1 MGFWMDLIRDILRE
15 PWIPRDPK
23 TRAREAAPAPR
34 RAAVPEAKPF
44 CDPRSVRACVSVCV
58 PRGECS
64 CHCNAVRD
72 ALMEEIARRRVG
84 VVVGGA
90 KFGCRGNCR
99 NGPFLGFPQRDFF
112 YCKVNPRDIPGIVNE
127 TLINGRILFPLVSVN
142 PERSYRPDIIYERD
156 SGMLVGIDEHV
167 CMVDVARCFADMEGA
182 SAAKSPAV
190 AAVMVRIQEKVRRIS
205 GGIGTG
211 ADLEALRAIL
221 EELRLEVK
229 ADPTELGSGLLSAV
243 SHFQDEFRQHVEQG
257 GCPLGVCSKLTE
269 DQVPAATAAAQAEMA
284 KKAKPEVPKAEKKG
298 PAPAEESRPVEAPGG
313 KREEAP
319 AAAPAPEPSVS
330 AAELATPS
338 AAPVHG
344 GPVAERV
351 EPAVPVAAERPAE
364 AEVPAVV
371 PVTAAVEEHGAGF
384 AKMPETVPETADTVS
399 AAADLAHR
407 ECVLSE
413 EMPEASAQA
422 EAMGIET
429 PPSCQGPPV
438 EEAAAISEAL
448 RGEVEKQPR
457 APKKEKKKSG
467 KKKKDASSKGKSSK
481 KKK

>member
-1 MGFWMDLIRDILRE
+1 MELIRDILRE
-15 PWIPRDPK
+15 PWIPREPK
-23 TRAREAAPAPR
+23 TLARDAAPAPR

-58 PRGECS
+58 PRGQCS
-64 CHCNAVRD
+64 CHCSAVRD

-112 YCKVNPRDIPGIVNE
+112 YCRVNPRDIPGIVNE
-127 TLINGRILFPLVSVN
+127 TLINGRILFPLISVN

-156 SGMLVGIDEHV
+156 SGMLVGIDERV
-167 CMVDVARCFADMEGA
+167 CMVDVARTFADMEGA

-205 GGIGTG
+205 GGIGTK
-211 ADLEALRAIL
+211 ADLEALRTIL
-221 EELRLEVK
+221 DELRLEIK

-269 DQVPAATAAAQAEMA
+269 EQVLAATAAAQAEMA

-298 PAPAEESRPVEAPGG
+298 PAPAEESRPVEAPAG

-319 AAAPAPEPSVS
+319 AAAPAPEPSVP
-330 AAELATPS
+330 AAVMATPA

-344 GPVAERV
+344 APVAEKV
-351 EPAVPVAAERPAE
+351 EPAVPVAA
-364 AEVPAVV
+364 
-371 PVTAAVEEHGAGF
+371 AVEEHGAGS
-384 AKMPETVPETADTVS
+384 AAIPEAAPESADTVS

-422 EAMGIET
+422 EAMGIEA
-429 PPSCQGPPV
+429 PPSCQVPPV
-438 EEAAAISEAL
+438 EESGAIPEAP
-448 RGEVEKQPR
+448 RVEVEKQPL

-467 KKKKDASSKGKSSK
+467 RKKKDASSKGKSSK